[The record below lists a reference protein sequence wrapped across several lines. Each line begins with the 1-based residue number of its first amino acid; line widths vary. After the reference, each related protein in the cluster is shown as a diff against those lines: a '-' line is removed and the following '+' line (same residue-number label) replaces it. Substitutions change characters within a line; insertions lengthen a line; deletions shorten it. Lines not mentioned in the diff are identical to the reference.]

1 MSKHFHKIMLTSVNY
16 FIVSFQKA
24 MTVKEVKKTED
35 IVNEVI
41 AKDQE
46 VYAKVTPLADA
57 KAIQGLRAIFDEVS
71 ARWK

>member
-24 MTVKEVKKTED
+24 MTVKEVRKTED